1 MDIPFTEE
9 ESIEILVL
17 INIAVKQCGL
27 EGSVA
32 RNAIYFQDKL
42 NKAFTPVNKK

>member
-1 MDIPFTEE
+1 MKITFTKE
-9 ESIEILVL
+9 ESTELMAL